1 MQSAKSTDS
10 NDGTMSSEQNQY
22 VESTD
27 NTTPEL
33 NVTVASNDPIAS
45 GASTLAQLNTL
56 IEESMQIYELEDQ
69 KTNIIDDLHNA
80 LKIITEFLSFSV
92 NVHPQI
98 FNLPSDS
105 NIVLLPNLDLIIK
118 LSNGKT
124 ETKKFADYPPETITQ
139 IIEYVTPQL
148 IGLIQTQKAYLTE
161 KITFLRTATK
171 QLNTLS
177 QLKENL
183 PNMVPSTE
191 NPEHIV

>member
-1 MQSAKSTDS
+1 MQSS
-10 NDGTMSSEQNQY
+10 
-22 VESTD
+22 ESTE
-27 NTTPEL
+27 PI
-33 NVTVASNDPIAS
+33 VTSETSIPVATDPISS
-45 GASTLAQLNTL
+45 GASTLAQLNSL
-56 IEESMQIYELEDQ
+56 IEEAMQIYELEDQ
-69 KTNIIDDLHNA
+69 KTNIIEDLHNA

-92 NVHPQI
+92 NVHPEI

-105 NIVLLPNLDLIIK
+105 SIVLLPNIDLIIK

-124 ETKKFADYPPETITQ
+124 ETKKFTNYPPETITQ

-148 IGLIQTQKAYLTE
+148 IGLIQTQKTYLTE

-183 PNMVPSTE
+183 PNILPTE
-191 NPEHIV
+191 TPENIV

>member
-1 MQSAKSTDS
+1 MQSS
-10 NDGTMSSEQNQY
+10 
-22 VESTD
+22 ESTE
-27 NTTPEL
+27 PI
-33 NVTVASNDPIAS
+33 VTSETSIPVATDPISS
-45 GASTLAQLNTL
+45 GASTLTQLNTL

-69 KTNIIDDLHNA
+69 KTNIIEDLHNA

-92 NVHPQI
+92 NVHPGI

-105 NIVLLPNLDLIIK
+105 SIVLLPNLELIIK

-148 IGLIQTQKAYLTE
+148 IGLIQTQKTYLTE

-183 PNMVPSTE
+183 PNILPTE
-191 NPEHIV
+191 TPENIV

>member
-1 MQSAKSTDS
+1 MQSSESKDTNVSATPPEPILAKDS
-10 NDGTMSSEQNQY
+10 
-22 VESTD
+22 ESIT
-27 NTTPEL
+27 N
-33 NVTVASNDPIAS
+33 
-45 GASTLAQLNTL
+45 TLAQLNTL

-80 LKIITEFLSFSV
+80 LSVITEFLSFSV
-92 NVHPQI
+92 NIHPGI

-105 NIVLLPNLDLIIK
+105 TVTLLPNLDLVIK

-124 ETKKFADYPPETITQ
+124 ETKQFADYSPELITQ

-148 IGLIQTQKAYLTE
+148 IELIQTQKTYLTE

-177 QLKENL
+177 QLKDNL
-183 PNMVPSTE
+183 PNMTKLPEQSE
-191 NPEHIV
+191 NIV

>member
-1 MQSAKSTDS
+1 MQSSESDPNVPTTNSEPNMTTES
-10 NDGTMSSEQNQY
+10 NI
-22 VESTD
+22 
-27 NTTPEL
+27 
-33 NVTVASNDPIAS
+33 TVAN
-45 GASTLAQLNTL
+45 TLVQLNTL

-80 LKIITEFLSFSV
+80 LTVITEFLSFSV
-92 NVHPQI
+92 NIHPGI

-105 NIVLLPNLDLIIK
+105 TITLLPNLNLIIK

-124 ETKKFADYPPETITQ
+124 ETKQFADYSPEIITQ

-148 IGLIQTQKAYLTE
+148 IDLIQIQKKYLTE

-183 PNMVPSTE
+183 PNMIPTTE
-191 NPEHIV
+191 TPENIA

>member
-1 MQSAKSTDS
+1 MQS
-10 NDGTMSSEQNQY
+10 SE
-22 VESTD
+22 
-27 NTTPEL
+27 TT
-33 NVTVASNDPIAS
+33 DPIAS
-45 GASTLAQLNTL
+45 ATNSEPSVTSQDSTVTVANTLAQLNTL

-80 LKIITEFLSFSV
+80 LKVITEFLSFSV
-92 NVHPQI
+92 NIHPGI

-105 NIVLLPNLDLIIK
+105 SIVLLPNLDLIIK
-118 LSNGKT
+118 LSNSKT
-124 ETKKFADYPPETITQ
+124 ETKKFTDYPPETITH

-148 IGLIQTQKAYLTE
+148 IGLIQTQKTYLTE

-183 PNMVPSTE
+183 PNIIPLTE
-191 NPEHIV
+191 TPENIA

>member
-1 MQSAKSTDS
+1 MQSS
-10 NDGTMSSEQNQY
+10 
-22 VESTD
+22 ESTD
-27 NTTPEL
+27 PIVPSETDIST
-33 NVTVASNDPIAS
+33 VTDDSLTS
-45 GASTLAQLNTL
+45 SASTLAQLNTL

-69 KTNIIDDLHNA
+69 KTNIIEDLHNA

-92 NVHPQI
+92 NVHPEI

-105 NIVLLPNLDLIIK
+105 SIVLLPNLDLIIK

-124 ETKKFADYPPETITQ
+124 ETKKFTNYPPETITQ

-148 IGLIQTQKAYLTE
+148 IGLIQTQKTYLTE

-171 QLNTLS
+171 QLNALS

-183 PNMVPSTE
+183 PNILPITE
-191 NPEHIV
+191 IP

>member
-1 MQSAKSTDS
+1 MQSSESTEPIVSSEANSVITDS
-10 NDGTMSSEQNQY
+10 LT
-22 VESTD
+22 
-27 NTTPEL
+27 
-33 NVTVASNDPIAS
+33 S
-45 GASTLAQLNTL
+45 GANTLAQLNTL

-69 KTNIIDDLHNA
+69 KTNIIEDLHNA

-92 NVHPQI
+92 NVHPGI
-98 FNLPSDS
+98 FNLPPDS
-105 NIVLLPNLDLIIK
+105 NIVLLPNLELIIK

-124 ETKKFADYPPETITQ
+124 ETKKFTDYPPETITQ

-148 IGLIQTQKAYLTE
+148 IGLIQTQKTYLTE

-183 PNMVPSTE
+183 PNIVPITE
-191 NPEHIV
+191 TSENIV

>member
-1 MQSAKSTDS
+1 MSLKINVPSETDIS
-10 NDGTMSSEQNQY
+10 MVTADPLTSS
-22 VESTD
+22 
-27 NTTPEL
+27 
-33 NVTVASNDPIAS
+33 
-45 GASTLAQLNTL
+45 ASTLAQLNTL

-69 KTNIIDDLHNA
+69 KTNIIEDLHNA

-92 NVHPQI
+92 NVHPEI

-105 NIVLLPNLDLIIK
+105 SIVLLPNLDLIIK

-124 ETKKFADYPPETITQ
+124 ETKKFTNYPPETITQ

-148 IGLIQTQKAYLTE
+148 IGLIQTQKTYLTE

-171 QLNTLS
+171 QLNALS

-183 PNMVPSTE
+183 PNILPITE
-191 NPEHIV
+191 IP

>member
-1 MQSAKSTDS
+1 LQSAESTPPTDS
-10 NDGTMSSEQNQY
+10 VPEQPVGDVLEQPVDNVLEQQLSNSA
-22 VESTD
+22 ES
-27 NTTPEL
+27 N
-33 NVTVASNDPIAS
+33 AK
-45 GASTLAQLNTL
+45 TLAQLNTL

-69 KTNIIDDLHNA
+69 KTNIIEDLHDS
-80 LKIITEFLSFSV
+80 LKTITEFLGFTV
-92 NVHPQI
+92 NVHPGI

-105 NIVLLPNLDLIIK
+105 SILLLPNLNLIIK

-124 ETKKFADYPPETITQ
+124 ETKTFTDYPPETITQ

-148 IGLIQTQKAYLTE
+148 IGLIQTQKTYLTE

-183 PNMVPSTE
+183 PNILPITE
-191 NPEHIV
+191 TPENIV

>member
-1 MQSAKSTDS
+1 MQSSESTEPTVSSEADSVITDS
-10 NDGTMSSEQNQY
+10 LT
-22 VESTD
+22 
-27 NTTPEL
+27 
-33 NVTVASNDPIAS
+33 S
-45 GASTLAQLNTL
+45 GANTLAQLNTL

-69 KTNIIDDLHNA
+69 KTNIIEDLHNA

-92 NVHPQI
+92 NVHPGI
-98 FNLPSDS
+98 FNLPPDS
-105 NIVLLPNLDLIIK
+105 NIVLLPNLELIIK

-124 ETKKFADYPPETITQ
+124 ETKKFTDYPPETITQ

-148 IGLIQTQKAYLTE
+148 IGLIQTQKTYLTE

-183 PNMVPSTE
+183 PNIVPITE
-191 NPEHIV
+191 TSENIV

>member
-1 MQSAKSTDS
+1 MQSA
-10 NDGTMSSEQNQY
+10 
-22 VESTD
+22 ESTD
-27 NTTPEL
+27 PNDPTVSAAQDQSVSTSVSSPEP
-33 NVTVASNDPIAS
+33 NSTVANTDPIAS

-80 LKIITEFLSFSV
+80 LRIITEFLSFSV

-124 ETKKFADYPPETITQ
+124 ETKKFSDYPPETITQ

-183 PNMVPSTE
+183 PNMLPSTE
-191 NPEHIV
+191 NTENVV

>member
-1 MQSAKSTDS
+1 MQSS
-10 NDGTMSSEQNQY
+10 
-22 VESTD
+22 ESTD
-27 NTTPEL
+27 PIVPSETGISMAT
-33 NVTVASNDPIAS
+33 ADPLTS
-45 GASTLAQLNTL
+45 SASTLTQLNTL

-69 KTNIIDDLHNA
+69 KTNIIEDLHNA

-92 NVHPQI
+92 NVHPEI

-105 NIVLLPNLDLIIK
+105 SIVLLPNLDLIIK

-124 ETKKFADYPPETITQ
+124 ETKKFTNYPPETITQ

-148 IGLIQTQKAYLTE
+148 IGLIQTQKTYLTE

-171 QLNTLS
+171 QLNALS

-183 PNMVPSTE
+183 PNILPITE
-191 NPEHIV
+191 IP

>member
-1 MQSAKSTDS
+1 MQSSESTKPITPSEVNRITDS
-10 NDGTMSSEQNQY
+10 KT
-22 VESTD
+22 
-27 NTTPEL
+27 
-33 NVTVASNDPIAS
+33 S
-45 GASTLAQLNTL
+45 GISILSQLNTL
-56 IEESMQIYELEDQ
+56 IEESMQIYEMEDQ
-69 KTNIIDDLHNA
+69 KTNIIEDLHSA

-92 NVHPQI
+92 NIHPEI

-105 NIVLLPNLDLIIK
+105 NIVLLPNLELIIK

-124 ETKKFADYPPETITQ
+124 ETKKFTDYPPETITQ

-148 IGLIQTQKAYLTE
+148 IGLIQTQKTYLIE

-183 PNMVPSTE
+183 PNIIPVTE
-191 NPEHIV
+191 APENIE

>member
-1 MQSAKSTDS
+1 MQSSESKDTNVSAKPSEPIMTKDPDS
-10 NDGTMSSEQNQY
+10 ITN
-22 VESTD
+22 
-27 NTTPEL
+27 
-33 NVTVASNDPIAS
+33 
-45 GASTLAQLNTL
+45 TLAQLNTL

-80 LKIITEFLSFSV
+80 LAVITEFLSFSV
-92 NVHPQI
+92 NIHPGI

-105 NIVLLPNLDLIIK
+105 TITLLPNLDLIIK

-124 ETKKFADYPPETITQ
+124 ETKQFADYSPEIITQ

-148 IGLIQTQKAYLTE
+148 IDLIQTQKTYLTE

-177 QLKENL
+177 QLKDNL
-183 PNMVPSTE
+183 PNVTKIPENTE
-191 NPEHIV
+191 NVV